1 VSREVAARLRGARL
15 LIKEPDMNAVPRVTS
30 PTVWSSLLERRRV
43 VVCAGPGGVGKT
55 TTAAALA
62 VLGARR
68 GLRVAAL
75 TVDPARRL
83 ADSLGIGDPGA
94 DPREVDPRLWRRPGQ
109 PESGRLTVMM
119 MDTKRTFDEVVE
131 RNASSPEARDRIL
144 NNKLYQHVSAH
155 LAGAHEYM
163 AMEKLLSI
171 KNDAAFDLIVL
182 DTPPTRDALDFLS
195 APERLVGA
203 LDSSMIGWLGQALHP
218 TRGAG
223 LGLIARG
230 VSRVLSVM
238 GRITGQE
245 LLEQL
250 AGFVVDLNELFG
262 GFKQRATAVARAFRG
277 AEFGFVLV
285 STTRPSASAE
295 TLALARQLLLEGMA
309 LDGVIV
315 NRLPSAAGQASAQQV
330 ATALARRVP
339 SFDAGQH
346 AELVARIALTQAEQ
360 NRAAHR
366 GAEQLDSLTRQLDA
380 LTAGTTPSVVAVPEL
395 PANAQGIE
403 ALQRIAD
410 VLGDARVSA

>member
-1 VSREVAARLRGARL
+1 MASPAQTVSG
-15 LIKEPDMNAVPRVTS
+15 T
-30 PTVWSSLLERRRV
+30 WSSVLERRRV
-43 VVCAGPGGVGKT
+43 LVCAGPGGVGKT

-68 GLRVAAL
+68 GLKVAAL

-94 DPREVDPRLWRRPGQ
+94 DPEEVDPKAWQRPGQ
-109 PESGRLTVMM
+109 PQGGRLTVMM

-144 NNKLYQHVSAH
+144 NNKLYQHVSSH

-171 KNDAAFDLIVL
+171 KNDSAYDLIVL

-203 LDSSMIGWLGQALHP
+203 LDSSVIGWFSQALHP
-218 TRGAG
+218 TRGFS
-223 LGLIARG
+223 LNLLARG

-250 AGFVVDLNELFG
+250 AGFVVDLNDLFG
-262 GFKQRATAVARAFRG
+262 GFKERATAVARAFRG
-277 AEFGFVLV
+277 SEFGFVLV
-285 STTRPSASAE
+285 STTRPSAADE
-295 TLALARQLLLEGMA
+295 TLELARQLQLEGMA

-315 NRLPSAAGQASAQQV
+315 NRLPPPAGNADPAALAR
-330 ATALARRVP
+330 ALARRAP
-339 SFDAGQH
+339 HWDAALH
-346 AELVARIALTQAEQ
+346 PELVTRIAAADAEQ
-360 NRAAHR
+360 NRAAAHSL
-366 GAEQLDSLTRQLDA
+366 EQLESLTLRLA
-380 LTAGTTPSVVAVPEL
+380 ATRAGARPPVLTIPEL
-395 PANAQGIE
+395 PADAQGLD
-403 ALQRIAD
+403 ALSRIAD
-410 VLGDARVSA
+410 VLASARA